1 MSKSKALLFVDDE
14 EEILDILVDLFTDEG
29 YHLHTATR
37 ADDALEIVENNHV
50 DFVLSDLKLPD
61 ASGSDLLEKVKE
73 KCPNIVRVL
82 TSGYL
87 DIQFGSVS
95 ENKKDGTLYLSKP
108 WDIVTLKRLVLERLD
123 N

>member
-1 MSKSKALLFVDDE
+1 MRKSKALLFVDDE

-29 YHLHTATR
+29 YDLHTATR
-37 ADDALEIVENNHV
+37 AYDALKIVENNHV

-73 KCPNIVRVL
+73 KDPTTVRVL

-87 DIQFGSVS
+87 DIQFGSIS

-108 WDIVTLKRLVLERLD
+108 WDIVTLKKLVLERLD